1 MKIVLSLLAATT
13 AASKSRWLTDF
24 DGMLA
29 GVGCFAP
36 KQCGS
41 SNFGQAAGEECGP
54 QRGCFTAD
62 HLNWEMCVDVAQ
74 WQCFKQCDEG
84 EQLDPL
90 QYCKCVPD
98 SKIFDTF
105 CEPPTVGISQPA
117 VNPTI
122 GIEIELKGFDGAT
135 CESNDQCLSDVCDA
149 GVCFT
154 PATVGISQPAVNP
167 NGGIQLDIQPQIIQ
181 PRGGLNIAG
190 DSADGAFCLAN
201 LECRSGVCDNF

>member
-1 MKIVLSLLAATT
+1 M
-13 AASKSRWLTDF
+13 
-24 DGMLA
+24 
-29 GVGCFAP
+29 
-36 KQCGS
+36 
-41 SNFGQAAGEECGP
+41 
-54 QRGCFTAD
+54 
-62 HLNWEMCVDVAQ
+62 
-74 WQCFKQCDEG
+74 
-84 EQLDPL
+84 DPL

-149 GVCFT
+149 GFCFT
-154 PATVGISQPAVNP
+154 PTAVGISQPAVNP